1 MPKVDEKTEKE
12 KPKKSLKFNLDKNV
26 TCEFLR
32 TQTVHKLLPENDLDE
47 RRSLLK
53 EEAKQ
58 KPIIKNKLTTYVQ
71 SEPCHPTAD
80 DPLSFIASKIR
91 KPMIRK
97 VN

>member
-1 MPKVDEKTEKE
+1 MPKVDEKIEKE

-58 KPIIKNKLTTYVQ
+58 KPIIKITTNI
-71 SEPCHPTAD
+71 SSD
-80 DPLSFIASKIR
+80 DCLNRAQR
-91 KPMIRK
+91 KRCNSI
-97 VN
+97 N